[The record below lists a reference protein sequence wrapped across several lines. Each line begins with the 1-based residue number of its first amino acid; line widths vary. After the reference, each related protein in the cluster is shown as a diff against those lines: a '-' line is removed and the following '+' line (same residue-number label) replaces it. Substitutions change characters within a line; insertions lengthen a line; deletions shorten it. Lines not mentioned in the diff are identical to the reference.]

1 MAQESRSLESMVH
14 TVLTE
19 LSPDVVQ
26 TLIAHPDAV
35 RGALAATAQMLARDD
50 ADPTG
55 REAERIEAIKG
66 HWVRS
71 EDVKQGI
78 ARRTVA
84 YEPEEEVLNSSAV
97 AARIGL
103 KSRQAVH
110 DRLRKGTI
118 VGWQAAKRG
127 YVFPNRQFD
136 QRNRPIEGVTEIVA
150 LLGDAYEG
158 WMWLTTPHSA
168 FGGEEPLTWLAKGDR
183 DRVVGAAHSY
193 LQGDFA

>member
-1 MAQESRSLESMVH
+1 MTQEAQALETMIHS
-14 TVLTE
+14 VLAE
-19 LSPDVVQ
+19 LGPDVVP

-35 RGALAATAQMLARDD
+35 RGALAAVAQIFAGD
-50 ADPTG
+50 
-55 REAERIEAIKG
+55 EANTLGHEVERLDAIKG
-66 HWVRS
+66 SRAS
-71 EDVKQGI
+71 PEAVKRGL

-84 YEPEEEVLNSSAV
+84 YEPEEEVLGSSAV

-127 YVFPNRQFD
+127 YVFPTRQFD
-136 QRNRPIEGVTEIVA
+136 ERNRAIKGVSEVVA

-158 WMWLTTPHSA
+158 WMWLTTPNPA
-168 FGGEEPLTWLAKGDR
+168 IGGEEPLRWLAQGER
-183 DRVVGAAHSY
+183 ERVIGAAHSY
-193 LQGDFA
+193 LQGDFV

>member
-1 MAQESRSLESMVH
+1 MAH
-14 TVLTE
+14 TVLAE

-26 TLIAHPDAV
+26 TLVAHPDAV
-35 RGALAATAQMLARDD
+35 RGALAATAQMLAKDE
-50 ADPTG
+50 TG
-55 REAERIEAIKG
+55 QPGHEVERIEAVKG
-66 HWVRS
+66 PWASPEEVQR
-71 EDVKQGI
+71 GI

-84 YEPEEEVLNSSAV
+84 YEPEEEVLSSSAV

-118 VGWQAAKRG
+118 VGGRAARRG
-127 YVFPNRQFD
+127 YVFPTRQFD
-136 QRNRPIEGVTEIVA
+136 ERNRPIKGVSEIVA

-158 WMWLTTPHSA
+158 WMWLTTPSGA
-168 FGGEEPLTWLAKGDR
+168 LGGEEPLGRLAQGDR